1 MERLGAL
8 EIDFARAVLDAS
20 AEVPAPL
27 TRQTGGTPSR
37 RFGVY
42 RNNVYASLIEALTG
56 RFPVVARLVGDEF
69 FRGMARVYIERD
81 PPRSPVLL
89 CYGEGFPAFVAQFP
103 PAVAV
108 PYLADVARL
117 EWAWHAAY
125 HTADAA
131 PLSLAALKKAAG
143 GAEDVALT
151 LHPSLSVVRS
161 AWPVITIWQINAADG
176 APGRAQLPPGARMRS
191 WRGPG
196 SMWRC
201 ADCPQAVR
209 FSCLP
214 SRAGRRCKKQPRA
227 RWTTR
232 RRSILRPIWRGSWR
246 AARSS
251 GPALEAP
258 SLNETLPARV
268 RC

>member
-176 APGRAQLPPGARMRS
+176 APGRAQLPPGGEDALVARPRLDVEV
-191 WRGPG
+191 RRLPAGG
-196 SMWRC
+196 
-201 ADCPQAVR
+201 AIFVLAVKGGAT
-209 FSCLP
+209 LQE
-214 SRAGRRCKKQPRA
+214 A
-227 RWTTR
+227 
-232 RRSILRPIWRGSWR
+232 
-246 AARSS
+246 AARAMDDAPAFDLAANLAGLMAS
-251 GPALEAP
+251 GAIVGAG
-258 SLNETLPARV
+258 ARSAKS
-268 RC
+268 